1 MSMARD
7 IINTVCETKKGFENE
22 DDVIRIH
29 LKLGQY
35 AAVDPESLLFCFRLL
50 AESAGLSGVP
60 LEIEE
65 LPETSAKSIEVEV
78 GKSEGKWPGAF

>member
-7 IINTVCETKKGFENE
+7 IINTVCETKKGFDNE

-50 AESAGLSGVP
+50 ADGAGLSGVP

-65 LPETSAKSIEVEV
+65 LPGTSAKSIEVEV
-78 GKSEGKWPGAF
+78 GQSYSEFPQ